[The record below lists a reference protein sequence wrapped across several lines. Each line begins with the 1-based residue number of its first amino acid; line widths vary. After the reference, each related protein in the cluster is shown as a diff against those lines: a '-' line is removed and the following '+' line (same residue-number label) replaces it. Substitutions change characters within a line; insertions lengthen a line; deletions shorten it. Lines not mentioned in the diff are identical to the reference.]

1 MIYKN
6 NALNNVFRIFPSSE
20 QYINIELSVDN
31 KYPVMI
37 KIITLSGK
45 TKSIIVDN
53 VLKEGIYTYTVNKK
67 PYKKGIYIIYAKI
80 GKNSYC
86 KSLLL

>member
-1 MIYKN
+1 
-6 NALNNVFRIFPSSE
+6 
-20 QYINIELSVDN
+20 
-31 KYPVMI
+31 MI